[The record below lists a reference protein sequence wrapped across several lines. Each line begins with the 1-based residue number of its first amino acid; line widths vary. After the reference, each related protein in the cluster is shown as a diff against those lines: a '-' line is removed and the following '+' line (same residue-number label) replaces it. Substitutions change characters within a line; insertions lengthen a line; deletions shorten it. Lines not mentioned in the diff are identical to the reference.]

1 MSNGKSK
8 RTRATTR
15 RSRNTLYNEKNKTGA
30 DVSNVNLNRQGEKKI
45 LCQTYHINNMSFDF
59 FKLYLANNSLDLIQ
73 ENVISP
79 FSYHERI

>member
-45 LCQTYHINNMSFDF
+45 LCQTYHNMSFDF
-59 FKLYLANNSLDLIQ
+59 FKLYVANNSLDLIQ